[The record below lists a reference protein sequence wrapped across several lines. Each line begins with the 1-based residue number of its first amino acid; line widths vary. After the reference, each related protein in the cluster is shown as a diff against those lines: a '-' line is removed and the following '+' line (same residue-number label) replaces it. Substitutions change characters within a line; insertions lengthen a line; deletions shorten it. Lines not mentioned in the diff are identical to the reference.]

1 MAYFMGTAY
10 RTLLLS
16 YDLLRHPPDA
26 AEKVSALL
34 KVQEEFR
41 RWAEEW
47 LRGEAEKPRQN
58 PLKYFADKYLHAG
71 KALDWLCG
79 VKTRPKRLRPPLVFN
94 AQLRLDNEKDVGR
107 GVFVDL
113 PKKEIRI
120 RNWGGGTLAL
130 PLGDKAVEWI
140 LARVREGGRLVLAA
154 AWVSA
159 SRRNRA
165 ARLYVALVFRREA
178 APMQPRRL
186 LVVDLNALHNG
197 VSWAVV
203 EEERVV
209 RRGALRPDVS
219 KLIHLQRRIAELDS
233 LCANKDKACEEA
245 TAAKSRL
252 WRILQSFGDE
262 AVKKLIQLALQYK
275 AAIMAD
281 VPNDKSIRE
290 LKEGRYASERKV
302 FLNFGHLRRR
312 LKGLAEWY
320 GVPYR
325 EERLYSTICPR
336 CGGKMEEQPNRRV
349 KCAICSFET
358 HRDEAPFYWAQKQY
372 KLLVFS
378 TESSNFILLMSFME
392 PAAAPA
398 GRGPSA
404 RRRLGRQARS
414 GLAPS
419 EAGREAA
426 TPPRPARLRRTAQPG
441 LQPPETAGR

>member
-1 MAYFMGTAY
+1 MGIAY

-16 YDLLRHPPDA
+16 YDLLRLPPEA

-41 RWAEEW
+41 RWAEGW

-58 PLKYFADKYLHAG
+58 PLKYFTNEFLHAG
-71 KALDWLCG
+71 KALDWLYG
-79 VKTRPKRLRPPLVFN
+79 VKNGAKPRRLKPPLVFN
-94 AQLRLDNEKDVGR
+94 AQLRLDKERDVSK
-107 GVFVDL
+107 GVFVDV
-113 PKKEIRI
+113 PKREVRVRKL
-120 RNWGGGTLAL
+120 GGGTLVL

-154 AWVSA
+154 AWVGA
-159 SRRNRA
+159 SRRSRA
-165 ARLYVALVFRREA
+165 ARLYVALVFRREVV
-178 APMQPRRL
+178 PMRPRRL

-203 EEERVV
+203 EGERILKSGV
-209 RRGALRPDVS
+209 LRPAVS
-219 KLIHLQRRIAELDS
+219 KLIHLQRRAAELDS

-245 TAAKSRL
+245 TAAKSRI
-252 WRILQSFGDE
+252 WRILRSFGDE
-262 AVKKLIQLALQYK
+262 AVKKLIQLAFQYK
-275 AAIMAD
+275 AAIVAD
-281 VPNDKSIRE
+281 VPNDESIRG
-290 LKEGRYASERKV
+290 LKENNYSADKKV
-302 FLNFGHLRRR
+302 FLNFGHLRKK

-336 CGGKMEEQPNRRV
+336 CGAEMEEQPNRRV
-349 KCAICSFET
+349 KCAACGFEI
-358 HRDEAPFYWAQKQY
+358 HRDEVPFYWAQKRFHELTSLFSKQII
-372 KLLVFS
+372 KLLPSMF
-378 TESSNFILLMSFME
+378 FME
-392 PAAAPA
+392 FAVAPA

-404 RRRLGRQARS
+404 WRRLGRQARS
-414 GLAPS
+414 GLAPG

-441 LQPPETAGR
+441 LQPPETAGS

>member
-1 MAYFMGTAY
+1 MGIAY

-16 YDLLRHPPDA
+16 YDLLRLPPEA

-41 RWAEEW
+41 RWTEGW
-47 LRGEAEKPRQN
+47 LRGDAEKPRQN
-58 PLKYFADKYLHAG
+58 PLKYFAKAFLHAG
-71 KALDWLCG
+71 RTLDWLYG
-79 VKTRPKRLRPPLVFN
+79 VKTKPKRLRPPLVFD

-120 RNWGGGTLAL
+120 RKWGGGTLAL

-140 LARVREGGRLVLAA
+140 LARMREGGRLVLAA
-154 AWVSA
+154 AWVGA
-159 SRRNRA
+159 SRESRA
-165 ARLYVALVFRREA
+165 AKLYVALIFRREA
-178 APMQPRRL
+178 TPMRPRRL

-209 RRGALRPDVS
+209 RRGVLRPDVS
-219 KLIHLQRRIAELDS
+219 RLIHLQRRAAELDS
-233 LCANKDKACEEA
+233 LCANKGKACEEA
-245 TAAKSRL
+245 TAAKSRI
-252 WRILQSFGDE
+252 WRILRSFGDE

-302 FLNFGHLRRR
+302 FLNFGRLRRR

-336 CGGKMEEQPNRRV
+336 CGAEMEEQPNRRV
-349 KCAICSFET
+349 KCTACGFET
-358 HRDEAPFYWAQKQY
+358 HRDEVPFYWAQKRFHELTSLFSKQII
-372 KLLVFS
+372 KLLLPTF
-378 TESSNFILLMSFME
+378 FME
-392 PAAAPA
+392 FAAAPA

-441 LQPPETAGR
+441 LQPPETAGS